1 MLCDARG
8 RPLKVMITPGQQG
21 DITTAPVLLEGVQ
34 ARCVLADAAYDSNAL
49 RALIRAKRAKAVIP
63 SNPTR
68 SRIIRHDKTAYRLR
82 NAIERCFNRLK
93 HFRRF
98 ATRYDRRAARFLAF
112 IHLACAMQWMT

>member
-98 ATRYDRRAARFLAF
+98 ATRFDRLASHYLAF
-112 IHLACAMQWMT
+112 IHIAASMLWMR